1 MKLLLEQQQQPTQYI
16 LLTLRKT
23 KSEAQWSE
31 LKQVE
36 EVLNKQ
42 FNMAGLG
49 KEFLEAS
56 METDSPIL
64 DDEECLK
71 ERKWWCFLLRYI
83 QY

>member
-1 MKLLLEQQQQPTQYI
+1 M
-16 LLTLRKT
+16 
-23 KSEAQWSE
+23 AQI
-31 LKQVE
+31 
-36 EVLNKQ
+36 
-42 FNMAGLG
+42 G

-83 QY
+83 K

>member
-1 MKLLLEQQQQPTQYI
+1 M
-16 LLTLRKT
+16 
-23 KSEAQWSE
+23 AQI
-31 LKQVE
+31 
-36 EVLNKQ
+36 
-42 FNMAGLG
+42 G

-83 QY
+83 KLRMYQWNIQKNILNLYNNEQIFLSRYQV

>member
-1 MKLLLEQQQQPTQYI
+1 M
-16 LLTLRKT
+16 
-23 KSEAQWSE
+23 AQI
-31 LKQVE
+31 
-36 EVLNKQ
+36 
-42 FNMAGLG
+42 G

-83 QY
+83 KLRMYQWNIQKNILNLYNNGQIFFSRYQV

>member
-1 MKLLLEQQQQPTQYI
+1 M
-16 LLTLRKT
+16 
-23 KSEAQWSE
+23 AQI
-31 LKQVE
+31 
-36 EVLNKQ
+36 
-42 FNMAGLG
+42 G

-83 QY
+83 KLRMYQWNIQKNILNLYNNGQIFLSRYQV

>member
-1 MKLLLEQQQQPTQYI
+1 M
-16 LLTLRKT
+16 
-23 KSEAQWSE
+23 
-31 LKQVE
+31 E

-83 QY
+83 PY